1 MAHVQLTIEEYDELT
16 RMAMNGHGSCASC
29 MAKEQEVEVLPT
41 KRSRKKTKSDK
52 NMSKALERAN
62 ELGRKQ
68 NGDLRKGWNQAR
80 IMKTAHRLK
89 RQMS

>member
-29 MAKEQEVEVLPT
+29 MAQEQEVEVLPT
-41 KRSRKKTKSDK
+41 KKTRKKTKDDK
-52 NMSKALERAN
+52 MMSKALEQAN
-62 ELGRKQ
+62 KEARKK
-68 NGDLRKGWNQAR
+68 NGQLRKGYDQAR
-80 IMKTAHRLK
+80 IMKRAHKLK